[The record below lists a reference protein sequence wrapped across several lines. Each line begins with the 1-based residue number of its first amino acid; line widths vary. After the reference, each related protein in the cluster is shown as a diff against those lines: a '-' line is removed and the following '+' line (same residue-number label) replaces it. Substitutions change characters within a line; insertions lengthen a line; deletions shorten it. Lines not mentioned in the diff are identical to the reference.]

1 MKLFL
6 KLLLVAAAL
15 LSGCSPRIIERV
27 QRDTLWR
34 ERVQVDSIYKR
45 DSVYI
50 REKGDTIYI
59 YKERIRDRYIL
70 RRDTLVRVVRD
81 SVAVERIKEVKIEKP
96 LSWAQRLKIRAF
108 WWLFGALALL
118 LLWVFR
124 KPLLKLMNV
133 PFS

>member
-6 KLLLVAAAL
+6 KLLLVAAAF

-81 SVAVERIKEVKIEKP
+81 TVAVERVKEVKIEKP